1 MEHEKFIN
9 LKIRI
14 YELNESTVQIQKQQ
28 KKPIKILLPSQRH
41 KQYQRILMNKYLLA
55 IQRPQITDNDRFI
68 AYKNAKT
75 YLKRLRNDLE
85 RRSRGLSV
93 KTSK

>member
-9 LKIRI
+9 LKNRI
-14 YELNESTVQIQKQQ
+14 CELNESTVQNQQQQ
-28 KKPIKILLPSQRH
+28 KKALKILLPSQRH
-41 KQYQRILMNKYLLA
+41 KQIQRKLMQKYLLA
-55 IQRPQITDNDRFI
+55 IQRPQITDNDRLI

-85 RRSRGLSV
+85 RKSRGLSI
-93 KTSK
+93 

>member
-9 LKIRI
+9 LKNRI
-14 YELNESTVQIQKQQ
+14 YELNESTVQNYQKQ

-41 KQYQRILMNKYLLA
+41 RQIRRKLMKKYLLA
-55 IQRPQITDNDRFI
+55 IQRPKITDQDRLI
-68 AYKNAKT
+68 AYNNAKA

-93 KTSK
+93 ENS

>member
-1 MEHEKFIN
+1 MEHEKFVN
-9 LKIRI
+9 LKNRI
-14 YELNESTVQIQKQQ
+14 YELNESTVQNQLQQ

-41 KQYQRILMNKYLLA
+41 KQIQRKLMQKYLLA
-55 IQRPQITDNDRFI
+55 IQRPQITDNDRLI

-85 RRSRGLSV
+85 RKSRGLSI
-93 KTSK
+93 

>member
-1 MEHEKFIN
+1 MEHEKFVN
-9 LKIRI
+9 LKNRI
-14 YELNESTVQIQKQQ
+14 YELNESTVQNQRQQ

-41 KQYQRILMNKYLLA
+41 RQIQRKLMQKYLLA
-55 IQRPQITDNDRFI
+55 IQRPQITDNDRYI
-68 AYKNAKT
+68 AYLNAKT

-93 KTSK
+93 